1 MSEAC
6 YEIWFKS
13 ELELIQDALIKL
25 YETRDKMMYIDRALL
40 EQKYMDA
47 VGDFEENI
55 IRAEIECELLE
66 KKKQMIQSALNRR
79 EKIDIAAIDAEIDKL
94 REELLVEAKG
104 SDLNELPQLSPEQQ
118 QELQNYYNDIVKNY
132 HPANNNLTTHQ
143 RLLYDKAV
151 EAYRR
156 FDLPTLKMIW
166 EMFFGQGGSMSEI
179 KFSISS
185 SSQTDMPYVS
195 DHYSLAVELF
205 DHLVKTEEDV
215 IWFDE
220 MQRYKLFS
228 DEAIQDISGL
238 KDTFPFNAEEMLN
251 DPQKLEEYKQELN
264 QRLYAA
270 EQKQKKFEA
279 EINKMLE
286 VTENG

>member
-6 YEIWFKS
+6 YEIWFKN

-25 YETRDKMMYIDRALL
+25 YETRDKMMYIDRTLL
-40 EQKYMDA
+40 EQKYMEA

-79 EKIDIAAIDAEIDKL
+79 EEINIAAIDAEIDKL
-94 REELLVEAKG
+94 REELLTEAKG
-104 SDLNELPQLSPEQQ
+104 SEVNNLPQLTPEQQ
-118 QELQNYYNDIVKNY
+118 KELQSYYNDIVKNY
-132 HPANNNLTTHQ
+132 HPASNNLTPHQ
-143 RLLYDKAV
+143 RQLYDKAV

-156 FDLPTLKMIW
+156 FDLETLKLIW
-166 EMFFGQGGSMSEI
+166 EMFFGQDGSMIELR
-179 KFSISS
+179 FSISS
-185 SSQTDMPYVS
+185 SSGEKMPYVAE
-195 DHYSLAVELF
+195 HYDLAAELF
-205 DHLVKTEEDV
+205 EHLTKTEEDV
-215 IWFDE
+215 IYLDE
-220 MQRYKLFS
+220 IKRYQQLS
-228 DEAIQDISGL
+228 DKVVKDISDL

-270 EQKQKKFEA
+270 EQKQKKLEA